1 MFKIAILIWAHF
13 NLFRLFSIFIIFYI
27 SLKNRFPKD
36 HGWCVEDSNPLLP
49 NARCR
54 RIHGRFNHCS
64 KLKYSLFWGWCHKR
78 IKQLPTLIYA
88 LWLVKTSDM
97 TCSGQSVCLISV
109 LRNYIILKFL
119 MTLTPSRLFYF
130 FSSCLF
136 LQKAIT

>member
-1 MFKIAILIWAHF
+1 MDDVLRIRTRCYRMQGADESMGALI
-13 NLFRLFSIFIIFYI
+13 I
-27 SLKNRFPKD
+27 
-36 HGWCVEDSNPLLP
+36 V
-49 NARCR
+49 
-54 RIHGRFNHCS
+54 
-64 KLKYSLFWGWCHKR
+64 HKR

-130 FSSCLF
+130 FYSCLF